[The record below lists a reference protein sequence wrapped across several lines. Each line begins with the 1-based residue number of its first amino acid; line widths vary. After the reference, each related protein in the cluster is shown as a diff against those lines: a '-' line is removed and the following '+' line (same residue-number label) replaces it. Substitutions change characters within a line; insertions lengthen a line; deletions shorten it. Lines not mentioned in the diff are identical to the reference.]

1 VDVVVTDYNM
11 PDLSGA
17 ALAAAL
23 HVQRPDLPVL
33 LTSGYV
39 SDTLRADAE
48 QAGVRQV
55 MQKEYTLEQL
65 GALLHGVLNPDAAPP
80 AGAETP

>member
-1 VDVVVTDYNM
+1 
-11 PDLSGA
+11 
-17 ALAAAL
+17 
-23 HVQRPDLPVL
+23 
-33 LTSGYV
+33 
-39 SDTLRADAE
+39 
-48 QAGVRQV
+48 